1 MRKYLFFIF
10 YFLISACSNNEINYD
25 FLNNELPSHEKASNL
40 DMNYFSNGSKRFLLQ
55 TKNMESYKDYVYI
68 NKDYNNSCFMDTILY
83 ELEPQFI
90 LEDSVYDISFFYDSV
105 LVINYNNL
113 GDSVFE
119 ISSQKLIHYVN
130 KDIIE
135 LTNNVQLKNYNGDLL
150 KTNQLF
156 WNIETNN
163 ILSLDTVSI
172 KTSDKLIN
180 GCGFYSDDNFE
191 NYKIFNINGII
202 QIDQD

>member
-1 MRKYLFFIF
+1 LRKYFFFIF
-10 YFLISACSNNEINYD
+10 FLIISSCSNKDINYD
-25 FLNNELPSHEKASNL
+25 FLNNEVSSHEKASNL
-40 DMNYFSNGSKRFLLQ
+40 YMNYFSNGSKRFLLQ
-55 TKNMESYKDYVYI
+55 TKNMESYKDYVYV
-68 NKDYNNSCFMDTILY
+68 NKDYNNLCFMDTILY

-90 LEDSVYDISFFYDSV
+90 LKDSVYDISFFYDSV

-156 WNIETNN
+156 WNIENNN

-172 KTSDKLIN
+172 KTSDKVIN

-202 QIDQD
+202 QIDQE

>member
-1 MRKYLFFIF
+1 MKKYLFFIF

-25 FLNNELPSHEKASNL
+25 FLNNELSSHEKASNIE
-40 DMNYFSNGSKRFLLQ
+40 MNYFSNGNKRFFLQ
-55 TKNMESYKDYVYI
+55 TKNMESYKDYAYL
-68 NKDYNNSCFMDTILY
+68 NKDYINSCFMDTILY
-83 ELEPQFI
+83 KLEPQFI
-90 LEDSVYDISFFYDSV
+90 LEDSVYDISFFDDSV

-119 ISSQKLIHYVN
+119 VSSQKLIHYVS

-163 ILSLDTVSI
+163 ILSLDTVLI
-172 KTSDKLIN
+172 KTSDKVIN

-191 NYKIFNINGII
+191 NYKIFNIDGII
-202 QIDQD
+202 QIDQE

>member
-1 MRKYLFFIF
+1 V
-10 YFLISACSNNEINYD
+10 S
-25 FLNNELPSHEKASNL
+25 SHEKASNL
-40 DMNYFSNGSKRFLLQ
+40 YMNYFSNGSKRFLLQ
-55 TKNMESYKDYVYI
+55 TKNMESYKDYVYV
-68 NKDYNNSCFMDTILY
+68 NKDYNNLCFMDTILY

-90 LEDSVYDISFFYDSV
+90 LKDSVYDISFFYDSV

-156 WNIETNN
+156 WNIENNN

-172 KTSDKLIN
+172 KTSDKVIN

-202 QIDQD
+202 QIDQE

>member
-1 MRKYLFFIF
+1 M
-10 YFLISACSNNEINYD
+10 ISSCSNKDINYD
-25 FLNNELPSHEKASNL
+25 FLNNEVSSHEKASNL
-40 DMNYFSNGSKRFLLQ
+40 YMNYFSNGSKRFLLQ

-68 NKDYNNSCFMDTILY
+68 NKDYNNLCYMDTILY

-90 LEDSVYDISFFYDSV
+90 LKDSVYDISFFYDSV

-119 ISSQKLIHYVN
+119 ISSKKLIHYVN

-135 LTNNVQLKNYNGDLL
+135 LTHNVQLKNYNGDLL

-156 WNIETNN
+156 WNIENNN

-172 KTSDKLIN
+172 KTSDKVIN
-180 GCGFYSDDNFE
+180 GCGFYSDDNFK

-202 QIDQD
+202 QIDQE

>member
-1 MRKYLFFIF
+1 MIKYLFFIF
-10 YFLISACSNNEINYD
+10 YFLISACSNKEINYD
-25 FLNNELPSHEKASNL
+25 FLNNELSSHERASNL

-55 TKNMESYKDYVYI
+55 TKNMESYKDYVYS
-68 NKDYNNSCFMDTILY
+68 NKDYNYSCFKDTILY
-83 ELEPQFI
+83 ELESHFI

-105 LVINYNNL
+105 FVINYNNL

-119 ISSQKLIHYVN
+119 ISSQKLVHYVN

-135 LTNNVQLKNYNGDLL
+135 LVNNVQLKNYNGDVL
-150 KTNQLF
+150 KTNQMF

-163 ILSLDTVSI
+163 ILSLDTVLI
-172 KTSDKLIN
+172 KTSDKIIN

-202 QIDQD
+202 QIDKE

>member
-1 MRKYLFFIF
+1 MRKYFFFIF
-10 YFLISACSNNEINYD
+10 FLIISSCSNKDINYD
-25 FLNNELPSHEKASNL
+25 FLNNEVSSHEKASNL
-40 DMNYFSNGSKRFLLQ
+40 YMNYFSNGSKRFLLQ
-55 TKNMESYKDYVYI
+55 TKNMESYKDYVYV
-68 NKDYNNSCFMDTILY
+68 NKDYNNLCFMDTILY

-90 LEDSVYDISFFYDSV
+90 LKDSVYDISFFYDSV

-156 WNIETNN
+156 WNIENNN

-172 KTSDKLIN
+172 KTSDKVIN

-202 QIDQD
+202 QIDQE

>member
-25 FLNNELPSHEKASNL
+25 FLNNDLSSHEKASNL

-55 TKNMESYKDYVYI
+55 TKNMESYKDYVYL

-90 LEDSVYDISFFYDSV
+90 LEDTVYDISFFYDSV

-135 LTNNVQLKNYNGDLL
+135 LINNVQLKNYNGDLL

-180 GCGFYSDDNFE
+180 GCGFYSDDNFK

-202 QIDQD
+202 QIDQE

>member
-1 MRKYLFFIF
+1 MRKYF
-10 YFLISACSNNEINYD
+10 FLIFFLIISSCSKKDINYD
-25 FLNNELPSHEKASNL
+25 FLNNEVSSHEKASNL
-40 DMNYFSNGSKRFLLQ
+40 YMNYFSNGSKRFLLQ

-68 NKDYNNSCFMDTILY
+68 NKDYNNLCFMDTILY

-90 LEDSVYDISFFYDSV
+90 LKDSVYDISFFYDSV

-135 LTNNVQLKNYNGDLL
+135 LTNNVQLKNYNGDIL

-156 WNIETNN
+156 WNIENNN

-172 KTSDKLIN
+172 KTSDKVIN

-202 QIDQD
+202 QIDQE

>member
-156 WNIETNN
+156 WNIENNN

-191 NYKIFNINGII
+191 NYKIFNINGVI

>member
-1 MRKYLFFIF
+1 
-10 YFLISACSNNEINYD
+10 
-25 FLNNELPSHEKASNL
+25 
-40 DMNYFSNGSKRFLLQ
+40 
-55 TKNMESYKDYVYI
+55 MESYKDYVYV
-68 NKDYNNSCFMDTILY
+68 NKDYNNLCFMDTILY

-90 LEDSVYDISFFYDSV
+90 LKDSVYDISFFYDSV

-156 WNIETNN
+156 WNIENHTTGSIILTNF
-163 ILSLDTVSI
+163 SI
-172 KTSDKLIN
+172 N
-180 GCGFYSDDNFE
+180 
-191 NYKIFNINGII
+191 
-202 QIDQD
+202 

>member
-1 MRKYLFFIF
+1 
-10 YFLISACSNNEINYD
+10 LISACSNNEINYD
-25 FLNNELPSHEKASNL
+25 FLNNDLSSHEKASNL

-55 TKNMESYKDYVYI
+55 TKNMESYKDYVYL

-90 LEDSVYDISFFYDSV
+90 LEDTVYDISFFYDSV
-105 LVINYNNL
+105 LVINYNNF

-135 LTNNVQLKNYNGDLL
+135 LINNVQLKNYNGDLL

-156 WNIETNN
+156 WNIENNN

-172 KTSDKLIN
+172 KTSDKVIN
-180 GCGFYSDDNFE
+180 GCGFYSDDNFK

-202 QIDQD
+202 QIDQE

>member
-1 MRKYLFFIF
+1 
-10 YFLISACSNNEINYD
+10 
-25 FLNNELPSHEKASNL
+25 
-40 DMNYFSNGSKRFLLQ
+40 
-55 TKNMESYKDYVYI
+55 MESYKDYVYV
-68 NKDYNNSCFMDTILY
+68 NKDYNNLCFMDTILY

-90 LEDSVYDISFFYDSV
+90 LKDSVYDISFFYDSV

-156 WNIETNN
+156 WNIENNN

-172 KTSDKLIN
+172 KTSDKVIN

-202 QIDQD
+202 QIDQE

>member
-1 MRKYLFFIF
+1 M
-10 YFLISACSNNEINYD
+10 ISSCSNKDINYD
-25 FLNNELPSHEKASNL
+25 FLNNEVSSHEKASNL
-40 DMNYFSNGSKRFLLQ
+40 YMNYFSNGSKRFLLQ

-68 NKDYNNSCFMDTILY
+68 NKDYNNLCYMDTILY

-90 LEDSVYDISFFYDSV
+90 LKDSVYDISFFYDSV

-135 LTNNVQLKNYNGDLL
+135 LTHNVQLKNYNGDLL

-156 WNIETNN
+156 WNIENNN

-172 KTSDKLIN
+172 KTSDKVIN
-180 GCGFYSDDNFE
+180 GCGFYSDDNFK

-202 QIDQD
+202 QIDQE

>member
-25 FLNNELPSHEKASNL
+25 FLNNELSSHEKASNL

-55 TKNMESYKDYVYI
+55 TKNMESYKDYVYL

-130 KDIIE
+130 KDIVE
-135 LTNNVQLKNYNGDLL
+135 LKNNVQLKNYNGDLL

-156 WNIETNN
+156 WNIENNN

>member
-25 FLNNELPSHEKASNL
+25 FLNNDLSSHEKASNL

-55 TKNMESYKDYVYI
+55 TKNMESYKDYVYL

-90 LEDSVYDISFFYDSV
+90 LEDTVYDISFFYDSV
-105 LVINYNNL
+105 LVINYNNF

-135 LTNNVQLKNYNGDLL
+135 LINNVQLKNYNGDLL

-156 WNIETNN
+156 WNIENNN

-172 KTSDKLIN
+172 KTSDKVIN
-180 GCGFYSDDNFE
+180 GCGFYSDDNFK

-202 QIDQD
+202 QIDQE

>member
-1 MRKYLFFIF
+1 MKKYFFFIF
-10 YFLISACSNNEINYD
+10 YFLISGCSNKDINYD
-25 FLNNELPSHEKASNL
+25 FLNNEVSSHEKASNL
-40 DMNYFSNGSKRFLLQ
+40 DMNYFSNGIKRFLLQ
-55 TKNMESYKDYVYI
+55 TKNMESYKDYVYL
-68 NKDYNNSCFMDTILY
+68 NKDYNNLCFMDTILY

-90 LEDSVYDISFFYDSV
+90 LKDSVYDISFFYDSV

-135 LTNNVQLKNYNGDLL
+135 LTNNVQLKNYSGDLL

-156 WNIETNN
+156 WNIENNN
-163 ILSLDTVSI
+163 ILSLDSVSI
-172 KTSDKLIN
+172 KTSDKVIN

-202 QIDQD
+202 QIDQE

>member
-1 MRKYLFFIF
+1 M
-10 YFLISACSNNEINYD
+10 ISACSNNEINYD
-25 FLNNELPSHEKASNL
+25 FLNNELSSHEMASNL
-40 DMNYFSNGSKRFLLQ
+40 EMNYFSNGSKRFLLQ
-55 TKNMESYKDYVYI
+55 TKNMESYKDYVYL

-83 ELEPQFI
+83 ELKPQFI

-135 LTNNVQLKNYNGDLL
+135 LINNVQLKNYNGDLL

-156 WNIETNN
+156 WNIENNN

-172 KTSDKLIN
+172 KTSDKEIN

>member
-1 MRKYLFFIF
+1 M
-10 YFLISACSNNEINYD
+10 ISACSNNEINYD

-156 WNIETNN
+156 WNIENNN

>member
-25 FLNNELPSHEKASNL
+25 FLNNELSSHEKASNL
-40 DMNYFSNGSKRFLLQ
+40 DMNYFSNGNKRFLLQ
-55 TKNMESYKDYVYI
+55 TKNMESYKDYVYL
-68 NKDYNNSCFMDTILY
+68 NKDYSNSCFMDTILY

-135 LTNNVQLKNYNGDLL
+135 LINNVQLKNYNGDLL

-156 WNIETNN
+156 WNIENNN

-172 KTSDKLIN
+172 KTSDKVIN
-180 GCGFYSDDNFE
+180 GCGFYSDDNFK

-202 QIDQD
+202 QIDQE

>member
-1 MRKYLFFIF
+1 
-10 YFLISACSNNEINYD
+10 
-25 FLNNELPSHEKASNL
+25 
-40 DMNYFSNGSKRFLLQ
+40 MNYFSNGSKRFLLQ
-55 TKNMESYKDYVYI
+55 TKNMESYKDYVYV
-68 NKDYNNSCFMDTILY
+68 NKDYNNLCFMDTILY

-90 LEDSVYDISFFYDSV
+90 LKDSVYDISFFYDSV

-156 WNIETNN
+156 WNIENNN

-172 KTSDKLIN
+172 KTSDKVIN

-202 QIDQD
+202 QIDQE

>member
-1 MRKYLFFIF
+1 M
-10 YFLISACSNNEINYD
+10 ISSCSNKDINYD
-25 FLNNELPSHEKASNL
+25 FLNNEVSSHEKASNL
-40 DMNYFSNGSKRFLLQ
+40 YMNYFSNGSKRFLLQ

-68 NKDYNNSCFMDTILY
+68 NKDYNNLCYMDTILY

-90 LEDSVYDISFFYDSV
+90 LKDSVYDISFFYDSV

-156 WNIETNN
+156 WNIENNN

-172 KTSDKLIN
+172 KTSDKVIN
-180 GCGFYSDDNFE
+180 GCGFYSDDNFK

-202 QIDQD
+202 QIDQE